1 MVEGGRPAAPALTDA
16 DDQYAVVTHG
26 LTKRFGRIVAVD
38 RLDLRVRRG
47 ELYGFLG
54 PNGAGKSTTLRML
67 CGILEPT
74 EGEGRVLGIDLRRDP
89 ERVKSAI
96 GYMSQRFSLYDDLTV
111 EENLMFYARVYMVPR
126 ADRAARIQQMLRLG
140 DLGGYPRQL
149 AGQLSGGYRQRLA
162 LTCALVHGPRLV
174 FLDEPTAGVDPVS
187 RRTFWAVVRRLADE
201 GTTILVTTHYMDE
214 AELCDTLGFIYQG
227 RLIAHGSPAEIKA
240 ETFARPVIEL
250 QPVDARAAADA
261 LAEWDAVE
269 EVVRAGARVR
279 LIAARS
285 DLQVGAV
292 RDYLAARGV
301 RVEWANEVEPNVEDL
316 FVSFVDRERKARVR
330 EQLRALGPAGR

>member
-1 MVEGGRPAAPALTDA
+1 MPSSDPSPASAAPD
-16 DDQYAVVTHG
+16 AVVTRG
-26 LTKRFGRIVAVD
+26 LTKRFGKVVAVD
-38 RLDLRVRRG
+38 HLDLRVRRG

-74 EGEGRVLGIDLRRDP
+74 EGEGHVLGIDLRRDP

-111 EENLMFYARVYMVPR
+111 EENLTFYARVYMVPR
-126 ADRAARIQQMLRLG
+126 GERAPRIQRMLRLG
-140 DLGGYPRQL
+140 DLGGRERQL

-187 RRTFWAVVRRLADE
+187 RRTFWALIRRLADE

-227 RLIAHGSPAEIKA
+227 KLIAHGTPARIKA

-250 QPVDARAAADA
+250 APEDPRAAGDA
-261 LAEWDAVE
+261 LADWDAVE
-269 EVVRAGARVR
+269 EVVRTGARLR
-279 LIAARS
+279 LIVAPGGPGVA
-285 DLQVGAV
+285 AV
-292 RDYLAARGV
+292 REYLGARGIAV
-301 RVEWANEVEPNVEDL
+301 DWVNEVEPTVEDL
-316 FVSFVDRERKARVR
+316 FVSFVDSERKSRVR
-330 EQLRALGPAGR
+330 EQLRALGTAKL

>member
-1 MVEGGRPAAPALTDA
+1 MVEAGLPPPPG
-16 DDQYAVVTHG
+16 DDQYAVITRG

-38 RLDLRVRRG
+38 GLDLRVRRG

-74 EGEGRVLGIDLRRDP
+74 DGEGRVLGIDLRRDP

-111 EENLMFYARVYMVPR
+111 EENLTFYARVYMVPR
-126 ADRAARIQQMLRLG
+126 ADRPARIQTMLRLG
-140 DLGGYPRQL
+140 DLVGYPRQL

-187 RRTFWAVVRRLADE
+187 RRTFWAVVRRLADG
-201 GTTILVTTHYMDE
+201 GTTVLMTTHYMDE

-240 ETFARPVIEL
+240 KTFDRPVIEL

-330 EQLRALGPAGR
+330 EQLRALEPGRR